1 MDVITLEDV
10 HKSYDGIP
18 VLRGVSLHV
27 PRGIV
32 YGVLGPNGA
41 GKTTLI
47 HLLVGFLRPDR
58 GIVRIFGDENLHQV
72 DGRVGYVPER
82 LRYHTHYTVRE
93 YLFYLGRFSGLAGA
107 ALRRRVGE
115 EIEACGLTS
124 VVNRQMSALA
134 RGMVQRVGFAQ
145 ALLSQPELLLID
157 EPTSG
162 LDSEGQRDIIDLIDT
177 VRQRGCTIMMA
188 THFLDEV
195 DLLCDRFGILH
206 GGRIIAEAETRTLR
220 QSSRS
225 VVITVADLPPDA
237 AAALSALSTAVC
249 CNQRE
254 ITLTPNTPEL
264 QAQVLRLLLD
274 HGVSIISLAPRFHP
288 IEEFY
293 RSAVRG
299 EAGRHGESD
308 ASPPPPGPSGTGDT
322 LLRELLRREDQRTQE
337 RQTDEP

>member
-1 MDVITLEDV
+1 MDIITLEGV
-10 HKSYDGIP
+10 HKSYDGVP

-58 GIVRIFGDENLHQV
+58 GVIRVFGDENLQQI

-82 LRYHTHYTVRE
+82 LRYHTRYTVRE
-93 YLFYLGRFSGLAGA
+93 YLFYLGRFSGLAGE

-115 EIEACGLTS
+115 EIEACGLTGAI
-124 VVNRQMSALA
+124 NRRLSTLS

-145 ALLSQPELLLID
+145 ALLSQPELLLVD

-162 LDSEGQRDIIDLIDT
+162 LDSEGQRDIIDLLDAI
-177 VRQRGCTIMMA
+177 RQRGCTLVIA

-206 GGRIIAEAETRTLR
+206 GGRIIVEAETRTLR

-225 VVITVADLPPDA
+225 VVITVADLPPDM
-237 AAALSALSTAVC
+237 AAALSALSTAVR

-254 ITLTPNTPEL
+254 ITLMPNTPEL

-274 HGVSIISLAPRFHP
+274 HKVPILSLAPRFHP

-293 RSAVRG
+293 RSAVHD
-299 EAGRHGESD
+299 EAGRDGVSNV
-308 ASPPPPGPSGTGDT
+308 ALPPPGSSGTGDT
-322 LLRELLRREDQRTQE
+322 LLRELLSRDDQRTQE
-337 RQTDEP
+337 SRIDKQ

>member
-1 MDVITLEDV
+1 MDVIALENV

-47 HLLVGFLRPDR
+47 HLLVGFLRADR
-58 GIVRIFGDENLHQV
+58 GIVRVLGDENLHRV

-82 LRYHTHYTVRE
+82 LRYHTRYTVRE
-93 YLFYLGRFSGLAGA
+93 YLFYLGQFSGLAGA
-107 ALRRRVGE
+107 LLRRRVDE
-115 EIEACGLTS
+115 EIEACGLIG
-124 VVNRQMSALA
+124 VVNRQMSALT

-145 ALLSQPELLLID
+145 ALISQPELLLID
-157 EPTSG
+157 EPTSE
-162 LDSEGQRDIIDLIDT
+162 LDSEGQRDITDLLGTI
-177 VRQRGCTIMMA
+177 RQRGCTILMA
-188 THFLDEV
+188 THFFDEV

-206 GGRIIAEAETRTLR
+206 GGHMIAEAETRALR
-220 QSSRS
+220 RSSRS
-225 VVITVADLPPDA
+225 VVITVVDLPPDV

-254 ITLTPNTPEL
+254 ITLAPNTPEL

-274 HGVSIISLAPRFHP
+274 HGVSILSLAPRFHP
-288 IEEFY
+288 VEEFY
-293 RSAVRG
+293 LSAVRG
-299 EAGRHGESD
+299 EADRDGRLD
-308 ASPPPPGPSGTGDT
+308 APPPPGLSGTGDT
-322 LLRELLRREDQRTQE
+322 LLHELLRREDQRTQE
-337 RQTDEP
+337 SRTDEP